1 LHNERNEIQMAGS
14 RYTVR
19 DLAKDAGVSIAT
31 VSRYLNQDYSSMSE
45 NTRKKL
51 DELVEKNDYVYSK
64 IKAPINIAVV
74 IPDITDPFFA
84 QIVEE
89 IESCAEISKYN
100 VQLCLSQ
107 ESFERERQYI
117 KKLLQQNVSGII
129 YMSTVNEEQNCYDM
143 LKEAGKPFVVLDSYL
158 SEYNVPALVFSNGVW
173 GMYEATKHLI
183 ENGHTQIAYISGL
196 RFNMFEHYRYQ
207 GYVNALL
214 DSGMAVNPDLVKFVG
229 FDMEEGMKCFQE
241 LLESEKRFSAIICE
255 NDVLAMGVYKVSAQ
269 RGIRIPEDLSVIGY
283 NNTILAKCAM
293 PPMTSVDQHVN
304 QMIQTTVKLL
314 MKQIRNE
321 PITDKIVRVAPS
333 LVIRDSVKKIIL

>member
-1 LHNERNEIQMAGS
+1 MAGS

-51 DELVEKNDYVYSK
+51 DELVIKNDYVNHK
-64 IKAPINIAVV
+64 IKAPVNIAVV

-84 QIVEE
+84 KIVEE
-89 IESCAEISKYN
+89 IERCAEINKYN

-107 ESFERERQYI
+107 ESFEREQQYI
-117 KKLLQQNVSGII
+117 KKLLQQNISGII
-129 YMSTVNEEQNCYDM
+129 YMSTVNEEKNCYEM

-183 ENGHTQIAYISGL
+183 ENGHIEIAYISGL

-214 DSGMAVNPDLVKFVG
+214 DSGIAVNPDLVKFVG
-229 FDMEEGMKCFQE
+229 FGIEDGVKCFRE
-241 LLESEKRFSAIICE
+241 LLDSGNHFSAIICE
-255 NDVLAMGVYKVSAQ
+255 NDVLAMGVYKISAQ
-269 RGIRIPEDLSVIGY
+269 REIRIPEDLSVIGY
-283 NNTILAKCAM
+283 NNTILSECAI
-293 PPMTSVDQHVN
+293 PPMTSVDQHVD
-304 QMIQTTVKLL
+304 QMIQIAVGLL
-314 MKQIRNE
+314 MKQTKNE
-321 PITDKIVRVAPS
+321 PIADKIIRVTPS
-333 LVIRDSVKKIIL
+333 LVIRDSVKKIN